1 MVTGL
6 HAGFVRR
13 ARVIA
18 VSLAALSVAAPREPL
33 AGQSAQLVAVGNQD
47 LRFGLVLPGLAS
59 SITRFD
65 AVNAGKFE
73 MRGQRRAEVQVEF
86 TLPLALV
93 NGTGATL
100 TLQFAADDG
109 GFSATP
115 AIGSSQA
122 FDPHQPLITSL
133 GASGRLYVFLGGTVR
148 PTSLQQFG
156 VYQATITMTV
166 AYTGV

>member
-6 HAGFVRR
+6 HAGLVRR
-13 ARVIA
+13 AWVIA
-18 VSLAALSVAAPREPL
+18 VSLAALSVAAPNQPL

-73 MRGQRRAEVQVEF
+73 IRGQRRVEVHIEF

-100 TLQFAADDG
+100 PLLFAADDG

-122 FDPHQPLITSL
+122 FDPHQPLVTSL
-133 GASGRLYVFLGGTVR
+133 SASGRLYVSLGGTVR